1 MAKRELGSRHVLHV
15 NYDDKKANKT
25 GQHRQGR
32 SEGEAVAVAF
42 AVGEKAEVCPSA
54 GYNIS

>member
-1 MAKRELGSRHVLHV
+1 MAERELGIRHVLHV

-25 GQHRQGR
+25 GKQGQQATEP
-32 SEGEAVAVAF
+32 SEGEAVA
-42 AVGEKAEVCPSA
+42 EKAEVCPSP